1 MLFNI
6 IFGADDFAGVEYPF
20 AIEGIV
26 KVLAHSSEG
35 NMGLGLGTTFIGAE
49 GG

>member
-20 AIEGIV
+20 AIERVI
-26 KVLAHSSEG
+26 KVLADGSEW
-35 NMGLGLGTTFIGAE
+35 NMVLGIWTTFIGAE
-49 GG
+49 SG

>member
-6 IFGADDFAGVEYPF
+6 IFGADNFAGVEYPF

-26 KVLAHSSEG
+26 KILADGSQW
-35 NMGLGLGTTFIGAE
+35 NMGLGIRATFVGAE
-49 GG
+49 SG